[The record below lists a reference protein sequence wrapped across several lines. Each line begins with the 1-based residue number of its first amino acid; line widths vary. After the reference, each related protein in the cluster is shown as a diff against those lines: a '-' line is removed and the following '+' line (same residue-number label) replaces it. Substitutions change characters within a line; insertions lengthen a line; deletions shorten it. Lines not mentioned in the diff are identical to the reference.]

1 MTAKTPFRTGY
12 VALLGRPNAGKS
24 TLLNVLLG
32 QKLSIITAKPQT
44 TRHRILGIKTLPRA
58 QLLFLDTPGVHKATK
73 AINTAMLRAV
83 RSAIADADVCVVLV
97 IAGDPAG
104 DAEEL
109 LVDAL
114 GKSSAS
120 VIIAPNKIDRVRKE
134 KLLPQI
140 DEWRRRLPAAAIVPI
155 SALKSDGTDHL
166 LQEIVARLPEG
177 PALYPA
183 DQLTDLNER
192 FFVSEIIREKIF
204 ALTGQEVPYATAVTV
219 DEFKEDSKR
228 GLARISATI
237 HVEKNSQKAI
247 LIGKGGLK
255 LKEIGTRAR
264 RDIETLL
271 GKRVHLSL
279 WVRVDPNWTRDEKE
293 VRRLGYPT

>member
-12 VALLGRPNAGKS
+12 VALLGRPNVGKS
-24 TLLNVLLG
+24 TLLNALIG
-32 QKLSIITAKPQT
+32 QKLSVITPKPQT

-58 QLLFLDTPGVHKATK
+58 QILFLDTPGVHKARK
-73 AINTAMLRAV
+73 AINAAMLRAV
-83 RSAIADADVCVVLV
+83 RSAIADADVCVIMM
-97 IAGDPAG
+97 IAGEPRG
-104 DAEEL
+104 DAEEF
-109 LVDAL
+109 LVNAL
-114 GKSSAS
+114 GSSNAS
-120 VIIAPNKIDRVRKE
+120 VIIALNKIDRVRKE

-140 DEWRRRLPAAAIVPI
+140 DEWRKRLPDAEIVPI
-155 SALKSDGTDHL
+155 SALKCDGTDRL
-166 LQEIVARLPEG
+166 LREIEGRLPEG

-183 DQLTDLNER
+183 DQMTDLNER
-192 FFVSEIIREKIF
+192 FFAAEIIREKIF
-204 ALTGQEVPYATAVTV
+204 ALIGEEVPYATAVTV
-219 DEFKEDSKR
+219 DEFKDDSRR

-237 HVEKNSQKAI
+237 HVEKDSQKAI
-247 LIGKGGLK
+247 LIGKGGSK

-271 GKRVHLSL
+271 GRKVHLSL

>member
-12 VALLGRPNAGKS
+12 VALLGRPNVGKS
-24 TLLNVLLG
+24 TLLNLLIG
-32 QKLSIITAKPQT
+32 QKLAIITAKPQT
-44 TRHRILGIKTLPRA
+44 TRHRILGIKNLP
-58 QLLFLDTPGVHKATK
+58 QSQILFLDTPGVHKARK
-73 AINTAMLRAV
+73 AINTMMLRAV
-83 RSAIADADVCVVLV
+83 RSAIADADVCVVMM
-97 IAGDPAG
+97 IAGERSG
-104 DAEEL
+104 DAEDL

-114 GKSSAS
+114 GSSSAS
-120 VIIAPNKIDRVRKE
+120 VIIALNKIDRVRKE

-140 DEWRRRLPAAAIVPI
+140 DEWRRRLPDATIVPI
-155 SALKSDGTDHL
+155 SALKSDGTDRL
-166 LQEIVARLPEG
+166 LQEIVGRLPEG
-177 PALYPA
+177 PALYPL

-192 FFVSEIIREKIF
+192 FFVSEVIREKIF
-204 ALTGQEVPYATAVTV
+204 ALTGEEVPYATAVTV

-228 GLARISATI
+228 NLALITATI
-237 HVEKNSQKAI
+237 HVEKDSQKAI

-279 WVRVDPNWTRDEKE
+279 WARVDPNWTRDAKE
-293 VRRLGYPT
+293 VRRLGYPA